1 MSKPSLGDWLNS
13 INQFKKNLMD
23 EDPSVEKSYPQVI
36 INKALSAHTD
46 AVLFANEMNK
56 NWELPKKMQ
65 YDFYINSLRPRRRFS
80 PWTKKK
86 SLEYLDVVKEYYN
99 CSYTKALEII
109 RILSIEQLEEIK
121 GLLFKGGAT
130 Q

>member
-56 NWELPKKMQ
+56 NWEIPKKMQ

-130 Q
+130 R

>member
-1 MSKPSLGDWLNS
+1 LNS

-56 NWELPKKMQ
+56 NWDLPKKMQ

-86 SLEYLDVVKEYYN
+86 SLEYLDLVKEYYN

-130 Q
+130 R

>member
-130 Q
+130 R

>member
-56 NWELPKKMQ
+56 NWDLPKKMQ

-86 SLEYLDVVKEYYN
+86 SLEYLDLVKEYYN

-130 Q
+130 R

>member
-109 RILSIEQLEEIK
+109 RILSIEQLEEIE

-130 Q
+130 R

>member
-1 MSKPSLGDWLNS
+1 
-13 INQFKKNLMD
+13 
-23 EDPSVEKSYPQVI
+23 
-36 INKALSAHTD
+36 
-46 AVLFANEMNK
+46 
-56 NWELPKKMQ
+56 MQ

-121 GLLFKGGAT
+121 DYYLKVVLPND
-130 Q
+130 